1 LKPRAKS
8 CWGVQCDEIDM
19 ICEAFA
25 DVVDAKSPFTYRHS
39 VGVAEVAREIAVTLG
54 LPRARR
60 ELIWRAAL
68 LHDLGKLAV
77 PNTILDK
84 PGKLTDEEF
93 AIVKQHPRLSKEILA
108 RIKSFQEMAEIAGAH
123 HERLNGT
130 GYPDQLHAEDLSLEA
145 KLVAVA
151 DFYRALVEDR
161 PYRAGM
167 SHPEAM
173 SILEKAALDERCV
186 SALDLA
192 WRKSA
197 AGRRAAEAEKGL
209 TEGAGAQGQPE
220 ALRTLISNR
229 AAV

>member
-1 LKPRAKS
+1 
-8 CWGVQCDEIDM
+8 
-19 ICEAFA
+19 
-25 DVVDAKSPFTYRHS
+25 
-39 VGVAEVAREIAVTLG
+39 
-54 LPRARR
+54 
-60 ELIWRAAL
+60 L

-84 PGKLTDEEF
+84 PGKLTEEEF
-93 AIVKQHPRLSKEILA
+93 AIVKEHPRLSREILA
-108 RIKSFQEMAEIAGAH
+108 RVKSFQEMAEIAGAH

-130 GYPDQLHAEDLSLEA
+130 GYPDNLCAEELSVEA

-173 SILEKAALDERCV
+173 KILEEAPLDKQCV
-186 SALDLA
+186 SALDMA

-197 AGRRAAEAEKGL
+197 AGQRAAAAAERAKAEKVP
-209 TEGAGAQGQPE
+209 TENQPE
-220 ALRTLISNR
+220 ALRVLVSTR
-229 AAV
+229 AAG